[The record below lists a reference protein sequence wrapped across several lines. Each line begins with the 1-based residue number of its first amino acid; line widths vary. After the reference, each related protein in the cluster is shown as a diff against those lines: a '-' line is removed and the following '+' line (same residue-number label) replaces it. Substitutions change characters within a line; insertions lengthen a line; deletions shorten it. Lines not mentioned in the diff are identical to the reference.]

1 MNLKPKFML
10 ALAASLVSAAA
21 LAEPLDLRR
30 DVAADATVTV
40 VNIAGEIEIST
51 WDRNEVHL
59 TGHTGDN
66 SELEISENDQGIRF
80 EVQKMKGIG
89 RMGASVLTLVVPA
102 TANIIAESVSADI
115 TVAGSRGGRITAESV
130 SGDLSVEGQA
140 ERADL
145 SSVSGDIEFR
155 GSATR
160 NAFETVSGDIDVAG
174 VSGEVALSTVS
185 GDAVLEATS
194 LSHGKFETVSGTLEL
209 SLQVQDGGR
218 LTIEAMSGDVTLSL
232 AAAQTGEFRAQSF
245 SGTIESDFGTVERGG
260 MGPGSHLNHV
270 AGNSGSMIRV
280 ESFSGDI
287 HIGRN

>member
-1 MNLKPKFML
+1 MNLKPKIML
-10 ALAASLVSAAA
+10 ALFASLLSTAA

-30 DVAADATVTV
+30 GVAPDATVTV

-80 EVQKMKGIG
+80 EVRKRKDPG

-102 TANIIAESVSADI
+102 TGNIIAESVSADI
-115 TVAGSRGGRITAESV
+115 TVAGSRGDRITAESV
-130 SGDLSVEGQA
+130 SGDLRVEGQA

-145 SSVSGDIEFR
+145 ASVSGDIEFR

-160 NAFETVSGDIDVAG
+160 NAIETVSGDIDVAG

-185 GDAVLEATS
+185 GGAVLDATS
-194 LSHGKFETVSGTLEL
+194 LSHGKFETVSGTLDL
-209 SLQVQDGGR
+209 TLQVQDGGR
-218 LTIEAMSGDVTLSL
+218 LTVEAMSGDVDLSL
-232 AAAQTGEFRAQSF
+232 PATQTGEFRAQSF
-245 SGTIESDFGTVERGG
+245 SGNIRTGFGTVEQGG
-260 MGPGSHLNHV
+260 RGPGSHLNHV
-270 AGNSGSMIRV
+270 AGNSGTMIRV

-287 HIGRN
+287 DISRN